1 LIQRLCTDGSRCGSP
16 LHVLREAEELAR
28 LGVIA
33 ILVQGCRCQ
42 IDCCLY
48 IAMRIKKKSRVVGC
62 ITATQAK
69 LGYALFLENLHRIGI
84 LSSLEHVQEL

>member
-1 LIQRLCTDGSRCGSP
+1 M
-16 LHVLREAEELAR
+16 H
-28 LGVIA
+28 
-33 ILVQGCRCQ
+33 
-42 IDCCLY
+42 
-48 IAMRIKKKSRVVGC
+48 IKKKSRVVGC